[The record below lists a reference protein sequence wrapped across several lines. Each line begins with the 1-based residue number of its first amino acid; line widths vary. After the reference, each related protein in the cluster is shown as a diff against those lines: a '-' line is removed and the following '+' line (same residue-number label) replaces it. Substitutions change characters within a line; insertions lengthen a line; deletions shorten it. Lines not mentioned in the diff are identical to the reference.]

1 MRIKVMSRTIQL
13 CSRRQHE
20 FEDEY
25 SITGMVIQIS
35 IPHLLHFI
43 LYGLYLMSIIIYYC
57 TFAEQKA
64 TI

>member
-1 MRIKVMSRTIQL
+1 MRTEIMSRTIQL
-13 CSRRQHE
+13 CSGRQHE
-20 FEDEY
+20 LEDEY

-43 LYGLYLMSIIIYYC
+43 LYSLYLMSIIIYYC
-57 TFAEQKA
+57 TFAEQKV